1 MYKGEK
7 ERNKYHVERSGNT
20 VIYYSYKNYSNVTST
35 KLQIRISFFLF
46 PFHVTEPMI
55 SSNILYLLLTI
66 HKKFLLL
73 SSWTLVYFTH
83 HLFYN
88 EYIYIF
94 FFPFFL
100 FQNFPAVSINRWKN
114 DILLRWTPAR
124 GQCIATVWT
133 LYTHHVEVSR
143 SKMIASCPV
152 WGLWLI

>member
-20 VIYYSYKNYSNVTST
+20 VIYYSYKNYSNITST

-94 FFPFFL
+94 FFFPSSFFRISQRFRL
-100 FQNFPAVSINRWKN
+100 I
-114 DILLRWTPAR
+114 D
-124 GQCIATVWT
+124 G
-133 LYTHHVEVSR
+133 
-143 SKMIASCPV
+143 KMIYCCGEHPRADNASPLYERCTHIMLRCRDPK
-152 WGLWLI
+152 